1 MSAFRTNRPVQTL
14 LLAAVALA
22 ASLFASPL
30 LAQAPDR
37 VAAMTLEQ
45 QGDDRGAEQAWKSIA
60 AANPSNAEAFA
71 HLGFLASRQER
82 YSEAIASYEKAVRL
96 APNMPGLQMN
106 LGLAL
111 FKANDFP
118 AAIKHFS
125 AQLALHP
132 GPAAEAHLT
141 ILLGMAHFGMGD
153 YLVAVPFLERAA
165 ENDPK
170 SLPIRLTL
178 AHSCLWS
185 KQYDCV
191 LKVYKEILN
200 LNADSAEADMLAGE
214 ALDEKGDD
222 AAAIE
227 QFRAATRADPKQPN
241 AHFGLGYLLWKQQ
254 HFSEAA
260 PEFEAEVENDPQHRQ
275 AGAYLA
281 DCLVETNQFA
291 KARPLLEPLV
301 QDQSPTSSLAMV
313 HRDLGVVYAET
324 GSPEAAAQEL
334 QRAIQIDPDYVSA
347 HWRLARL
354 YQSMGNKA
362 MAGAEF
368 QLVSAMKQK
377 SSRPLSEAMD
387 TAAPPAAHP

>member
-1 MSAFRTNRPVQTL
+1 
-14 LLAAVALA
+14 
-22 ASLFASPL
+22 
-30 LAQAPDR
+30 
-37 VAAMTLEQ
+37 MTLEQ

-260 PEFEAEVENDPQHRQ
+260 PEFEAEVEDDPQHRQ